1 MVLALQ
7 AANSSVVRTPPP
19 TRRPTPV
26 ALSKTILV
34 GTPPTCSKTLRRAWQ
49 THSDVSPGKTWAS
62 PTLEYGNVITK
73 KLSVVR
79 IPLT

>member
-1 MVLALQ
+1 MGGEGRDSLNVLM
-7 AANSSVVRTPPP
+7 TPH
-19 TRRPTPV
+19 TLLPTPV

>member
-1 MVLALQ
+1 MG
-7 AANSSVVRTPPP
+7 AAGGEQLGRPDPAADAAADAGRVVEE
-19 TRRPTPV
+19 
-26 ALSKTILV
+26 ILV